1 MLGGIP
7 FQCPYHPREST
18 SCSLGKLTFGSSII
32 QEANILQDIRRCSED
47 TLISSD
53 IMKIS
58 KNQLNKPLNKFN
70 AKIMNNVSL
79 TIILCLV
86 SLKTFMCMFGVVFYL

>member
-1 MLGGIP
+1 
-7 FQCPYHPREST
+7 
-18 SCSLGKLTFGSSII
+18 
-32 QEANILQDIRRCSED
+32 
-47 TLISSD
+47 
-53 IMKIS
+53 MKIS